1 MKIKL
6 KKKISALALA
16 GAFAMGTSSMAYAAS
31 PTYLKIYNQ
40 ERKQGE
46 YLNFYAIEDEKII
59 IQV

>member
-31 PTYLKIYNQ
+31 PTYLKIYN
-40 ERKQGE
+40 
-46 YLNFYAIEDEKII
+46 
-59 IQV
+59 